1 MKKSISAL
9 ISAAMLAGTCS
20 AMAVSAADKKTDTDK
35 DIVIFGDSIAAGY
48 TVDDSLK
55 YNYGEICG
63 DYLGGNVD
71 NYAVSGA
78 ATDDMLK
85 VIGSLNSE
93 QTQAVKN
100 AEYIFISIGGNDLMH
115 YASKYILD
123 YAAKNKLLTD
133 GKTAADIPADP
144 DVSSL
149 LKLVDMD
156 KVTAYCDN
164 KLNAMDLVGELKKL
178 CNGLRVQNEDKNY
191 PGIIPIN
198 VIPNI
203 ESAVSKL
210 KAINPNAKIMVQT
223 IYQPIQ
229 LDPDYVTE
237 TYGEGSSYVDFIAQ
251 IRSNFKDVLD
261 TYRTKLNDV
270 KDIEVVDVYSA
281 FTSVPEGV
289 AQNNANPGHA
299 HYFTNIQF
307 SGDKRDI
314 HPNQTGHIVIAA
326 AYLNKI
332 GKLHD
337 DSGLLS
343 KLFKEITDTSG
354 FPLVALDI
362 YKSAAGNM
370 ITGDVNF
377 DEKVDARDAS
387 LVLKNYAVISGKEA
401 TILSNLQNSMADVNS
416 DDSRDAKDAS
426 AILRYYAYLANNG
439 TSTIEEF
446 LKK

>member
-1 MKKSISAL
+1 MKKFISLL
-9 ISAAMLAGTCS
+9 ISAAMLTGTCS

-48 TVDDSLK
+48 TVDNSLK

-71 NYAVSGA
+71 NFAVSGA
-78 ATDDMLK
+78 TTSDMLN
-85 VIGSLNSE
+85 VISSLNAD
-93 QTQAVKN
+93 QVQAVKN
-100 AEYIFISIGGNDLMH
+100 AEYVFISIGGNDLMH
-115 YASKYILD
+115 YASKYFLD
-123 YAAKNKLLTD
+123 YAAKKKLLVD
-133 GKTAADIPADP
+133 GKSAADVPSDP
-144 DVSSL
+144 GISTL
-149 LKLVDMD
+149 INLIDMD
-156 KVTAYCDN
+156 KVQAYCDN
-164 KLNAMDLVGELKKL
+164 KLNAMDLVGELKKVS
-178 CNGLRVQNEDKNY
+178 NGLRVQNEEKNY
-191 PGIIPIN
+191 PGIIPVN

-203 ESAVSKL
+203 ESAVSKIRT
-210 KAINPNAKIMVQT
+210 INPNAKIMVQT
-223 IYQPIQ
+223 IYQPVQ
-229 LDPDYVTE
+229 LDPEYITA
-237 TYGEGSSYVDFIAQ
+237 TYGADSSYVDFIGQ

-270 KDIEVVDVYSA
+270 KNIEVVDVYNA

-299 HYFTNIQF
+299 YYFTNIQLPGNKKDF
-307 SGDKRDI
+307 
-314 HPNQTGHIVIAA
+314 HPNQNGHIVIAA

-343 KLFKEITDTSG
+343 TLFKEIKDTSG
-354 FPLVALDI
+354 FPLIALDV
-362 YKSAAGNM
+362 YKNAAGNL

-387 LVLKNYAVISGKEA
+387 LVLKNYAVISGSEPSM
-401 TILSNLQNSMADVNS
+401 LSNLQNKTADVNS
-416 DDSRDAKDAS
+416 DDSSDAKDAT

-446 LKK
+446 LK